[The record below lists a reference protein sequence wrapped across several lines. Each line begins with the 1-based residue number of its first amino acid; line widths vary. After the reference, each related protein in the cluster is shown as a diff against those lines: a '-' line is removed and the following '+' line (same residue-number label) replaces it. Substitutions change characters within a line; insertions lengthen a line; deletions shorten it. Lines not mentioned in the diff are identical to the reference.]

1 MNLLCIAISHHTAP
15 LEVRERLW
23 FSPEEI
29 HSFLPSLRDRSGAD
43 AAMFSTC
50 NRTELYVFSSN
61 EEPLEFG
68 RLRDLL
74 IEGKSARGI
83 PIDSFRF
90 LTGVDAVDHLFRV
103 ASGTDSLVIGDVQIL
118 AQVKEGLQLAQEAG
132 TSGFFLTKLFQAAL
146 RTGKRARAESRI
158 GEGAVS
164 VSYAAVELAEKIFDE
179 LGEKTALVIGAGEM
193 AQLTAK
199 HLRGKQVGTLYITNR
214 TPERSKNLAEMVDAT
229 VIPYEEF
236 KDHLSNVDIVIASV
250 ASEEYVLTAPVLAE
264 INRRRAGGALF
275 LIDIGVPRNIDPAVR
290 NLENVFLYDLDNLN
304 GLVHENEIKRRN
316 EIPRVNRIVA
326 EEQSEFTVW
335 VSGLHATPTIAALTD
350 LIESIRKEEVEKNI
364 NRFDPK
370 DRELVDL
377 VTKRI
382 INKILHTPIV
392 NLKNGSDESHSERLH
407 TISALR
413 KLFGIDGEKDAEH
426 EA

>member
-1 MNLLCIAISHHTAP
+1 MNLLCISISHHTAP
-15 LEVRERLW
+15 LEIRERLW
-23 FSPEEI
+23 FSPEEVRA
-29 HSFLPSLRDRSGAD
+29 FLPTIRDHLGVD

-50 NRTELYVFSSN
+50 NRTELYAFSSD
-61 EEPLEFG
+61 EHSLEFD
-68 RLRDLL
+68 RLKALL
-74 IEGKSARGI
+74 IEGKSARDI
-83 PIDSFRF
+83 PADSFRF

-103 ASGTDSLVIGDVQIL
+103 ASGIDSLVIGDVQIL
-118 AQVKEGLQLAQEAG
+118 AQVKEGLFLAQEAG

-146 RTGKRARAESRI
+146 RTGKRARSETRI

-179 LGEKTALVIGAGEM
+179 LREKTALVIGAGEM

-199 HLRGKQVGTLYITNR
+199 HLRGKQIGTLYITNR
-214 TPERSKNLAEMVDAT
+214 TPERSKHLAAMVNAT
-229 VIPYEEF
+229 VIPYEQF
-236 KDHLSNVDIVIASV
+236 KDHLGSVDIVIASV
-250 ASEEYVLTAPVLAE
+250 AAEEYVLTSPMLAE
-264 INRRRAGGALF
+264 INRRRSTGTLF
-275 LIDIGVPRNIDPAVR
+275 LIDIGVPRNIDPAVGK
-290 NLENVFLYDLDNLN
+290 LENVFLYDLDNLN
-304 GLVHENEIKRRN
+304 GLVHENELKRTN

-335 VSGLHATPTIAALTD
+335 LSGLHATPTISALSD

-364 NRFDPK
+364 NRFEPR
-370 DRELVDL
+370 DRELVNL

-426 EA
+426 ES